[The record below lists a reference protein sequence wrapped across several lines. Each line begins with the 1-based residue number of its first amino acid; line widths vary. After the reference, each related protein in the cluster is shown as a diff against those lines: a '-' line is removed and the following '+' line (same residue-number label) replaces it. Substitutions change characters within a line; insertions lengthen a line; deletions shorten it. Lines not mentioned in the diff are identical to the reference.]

1 MNIMTED
8 RIMHGVVG
16 LAFWM
21 GYLYVGKLLKLP
33 RRSII
38 ERAGMVLAVLFGT
51 WVSDWDLFLGIGY
64 HRSPLTHSILPF
76 LIFTPIFRPI
86 SRYVFPIGFGLGL
99 ASHLFWDII
108 FYGNVHW
115 ISGRMEDRLFLG
127 VNMAILFFL
136 IARTERK
143 IEPAAEPTPASQG
156 FTLIETLVAMMIL
169 SIAIV
174 TIFQLFSGSLRAGK
188 LSDNYSRAVFHAKE
202 KMEEILISEKM
213 AEGDFQG
220 RFDDEFQWKAE
231 IRRSDTLKDSSPP
244 LNTFAIRVD
253 VRWREAES
261 LKSVSVST
269 LKIAEELRR
278 DK

>member
-1 MNIMTED
+1 MTED

-16 LAFWM
+16 LAFWI
-21 GYLYVGKLLKLP
+21 GYLYLGKILKLP

-38 ERAGMVLAVLFGT
+38 ERTGMVLAVLLGT

-127 VNMAILFFL
+127 INMAILFFL
-136 IARTERK
+136 IARTERRNK
-143 IEPAAEPTPASQG
+143 PAELTSQG

-188 LSDNYSRAVFHAKE
+188 LSDNYTRAVFHAKE

-244 LNTFAIRVD
+244 INTFAIRVE
-253 VRWREAES
+253 VFWRESES
-261 LKSVSVST
+261 PKTITVST

-278 DK
+278 EK